1 MGNDKSAVVT
11 SPRKSVLAK
20 SMLTFQG
27 GMDTVASENTG
38 IDSWF
43 TASTSSSD
51 SETSGSFTS
60 IYSLGKTVS
69 MFRTSERISHYHSFF
84 SILTHIN
91 LKLGGQGDRT
101 VVKECSLKNGVYKN
115 FAVKLVNKARVTKS
129 DDYATTREIEHLRLM
144 HHPNILELYD
154 LYDEPNYYAMI
165 MGEFSV
171 SQFIT
176 PFILRG

>member
-51 SETSGSFTS
+51 SEISGSFTS

-69 MFRTSERISHYHSFF
+69 MFRKYFSLSFLLFHS
-84 SILTHIN
+84 N
-91 LKLGGQGDRT
+91 A
-101 VVKECSLKNGVYKN
+101 Y
-115 FAVKLVNKARVTKS
+115 
-129 DDYATTREIEHLRLM
+129 
-144 HHPNILELYD
+144 
-154 LYDEPNYYAMI
+154 
-165 MGEFSV
+165 
-171 SQFIT
+171 
-176 PFILRG
+176 